1 MDGRSRV
8 VSKDLMDTVE
18 WAMPGLMEALVGDDV
33 VSFQP
38 DDEGEEQ
45 GAEDATRYVT
55 HYVFEKNDGF
65 TVLYEAIKSCLIQRM
80 GVVKVYYE
88 VETEERQER
97 YVGVSQAEIEALQ
110 ADNGV
115 EIVEQTE
122 MEPAIGPDG
131 QPVPA
136 FEVIVRR
143 SHDKPRFCVDGVPQ
157 EEIRIAKDT
166 RRLARCRFIAHEVK
180 RSYGDLLAEGW
191 PKAELDRMAADDSN
205 DGEMAARHAYDN
217 SDPGNPVD
225 ESQREITVT
234 EAYGLFDLE
243 GEGKLEY
250 RRILKGGTY
259 IHENEVVDDHPFAVF
274 SPILMPYKLLG
285 IGFFDLVEDLQRIKT
300 ALTRQVLDS
309 AYLSNNPMKEVVT
322 GQVDLDDLMNPRA
335 GGIIRVKAPGMVNP
349 HVTPFLGEAGMAVIG
364 HVDQV
369 RDQRTG
375 VTETNSALNAESL
388 ARGQVGSEGVQSLM
402 QAGAQRQKLIAR
414 VLAETGLKRIYQL
427 MLKLV
432 TQYQDRPEQM
442 KVNGRWLSIDP
453 REWRNGYRT
462 TVKVGL
468 GTADKARELANLQL
482 IGEAQEKL
490 LAVGLVQPQNLYH
503 TATMLAR
510 AMGYRNPDDFFSPPN
525 PNPPPQPP
533 PIELQIEQMRQQGQ
547 QALAQL
553 KGQVDVQ
560 VAQMTQAAQDTQAQ
574 RETELEA
581 ARDAQKMQHEKE
593 LEAFKAQLAA
603 DLEREKAMIQQQTAI
618 ATARINAEAKIASA
632 ETMGAKDAS
641 NAREDVAYQ
650 EARE

>member
-1 MDGRSRV
+1 
-8 VSKDLMDTVE
+8 
-18 WAMPGLMEALVGDDV
+18 
-33 VSFQP
+33 
-38 DDEGEEQ
+38 
-45 GAEDATRYVT
+45 
-55 HYVFEKNDGF
+55 
-65 TVLYEAIKSCLIQRM
+65 M

-122 MEPAIGPDG
+122 MEPAIGPEG

-243 GEGKLEY
+243 GEGKLKY

-309 AYLSNNPMKEVVT
+309 AYLSNNPMKEVVI
-322 GQVDLDDLMNPRA
+322 GQVDLDDLMSPRA
-335 GGIIRVKAPGMVNP
+335 GGVIRVKQPGMVNP
-349 HVTPFLGEAGMAVIG
+349 HVTPFLGDSGMAVIG

-442 KVNGRWLSIDP
+442 KVNGRWLAIDP
-453 REWRNGYRT
+453 REWKNGYRT

-482 IGEAQEKL
+482 IGAAQEKL

-533 PIELQIEQMRQQGQ
+533 PIELQVEQMRQQGQ

-553 KGQVDVQ
+553 KGQVDVH
-560 VAQMTQAAQDTQAQ
+560 VAQMTQAAQDAQAQ
-574 RETELEA
+574 RETELVA
-581 ARDAQKMQHEKE
+581 ARDAQKLQNEKE
-593 LEAFKAQLAA
+593 LEAFKAQQQAQ
-603 DLEREKAMIQQQTAI
+603 LEQFKAQLQAETSITI
-618 ATARINAEAKIASA
+618 ARINAEAKIASA

>member
-1 MDGRSRV
+1 
-8 VSKDLMDTVE
+8 
-18 WAMPGLMEALVGDDV
+18 
-33 VSFQP
+33 
-38 DDEGEEQ
+38 
-45 GAEDATRYVT
+45 
-55 HYVFEKNDGF
+55 
-65 TVLYEAIKSCLIQRM
+65 M

-88 VETEERQER
+88 VETDERQER

-122 MEPAIGPDG
+122 MEPAIGPEG

-243 GEGKLEY
+243 GEGKLKY

-442 KVNGRWLSIDP
+442 KVNGRWLAIDP
-453 REWRNGYRT
+453 REWKNGYRT

-482 IGEAQEKL
+482 IGAAQEKL

-533 PIELQIEQMRQQGQ
+533 PIELQIEQMRQQGAQ
-547 QALAQL
+547 QLAQL